1 MSASQGYIYALVN
14 PSMEGLVKIG
24 ATVHDPIQRARQLSA
39 STSSPHPFALAYS
52 RRVSM
57 PFQVEAELHEA
68 LDQYRVNDSR
78 EFFEVPLHKVI
89 QLMEGYAEIKKE
101 RTSSAANMKLPWA
114 ELFATFPD
122 NGDERELTEIEQEKC
137 RDLEKSLCRLTND

>member
-1 MSASQGYIYALVN
+1 MSASQGHIYALVN

-39 STSSPHPFALAYS
+39 STSAPHPFALAYS

-78 EFFEVPLHKVI
+78 EFFKVPLHKVI
-89 QLMEGYAEIKKE
+89 QFMERYTEVKKAEPV
-101 RTSSAANMKLPWA
+101 SAASMKLPWA
-114 ELFATFPD
+114 ELFATFED
-122 NGDERELTEIEQEKC
+122 ENGEGRELTEEERAKC
-137 RDLEKSLCRLTND
+137 RELARRLG